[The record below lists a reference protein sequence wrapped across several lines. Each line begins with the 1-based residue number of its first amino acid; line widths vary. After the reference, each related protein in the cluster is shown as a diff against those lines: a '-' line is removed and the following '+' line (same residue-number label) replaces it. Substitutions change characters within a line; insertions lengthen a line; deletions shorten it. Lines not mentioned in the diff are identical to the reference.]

1 MRLWAIAMPELLL
14 IAWGSVFIDLIIGD
28 PRTKLHPVVLIGN
41 AIALL
46 EKLLYR
52 RNQSPVLQLLSG
64 GMLVCLVLASCY
76 MAALAIEQFFTA
88 YFPEQPALSI
98 FISMLLL
105 YCTISPHS
113 LSNAGRE
120 IAFYLE
126 QGNLPQARCKVG
138 WIVGRDTKDLDVPDI
153 TRAAIETIAENI
165 VDGIISPLFYFFL
178 GGAPL
183 AVLYRAVNTIDSM
196 IGYKNDRYLFFGRI
210 GAKMDDILNYIPARI
225 TGLLLVI
232 AAFLLRLQARDSWRM
247 MKRDA
252 SKHPSPNGGY
262 PEGAVAGAL
271 GIRLGGLNY
280 YFGQPSFRAYM
291 GDSQNE
297 LAPQHIYQTIRLM
310 YASTFLFLAIASI
323 FIAGGIF
330 F

>member
-1 MRLWAIAMPELLL
+1 MPELLV
-14 IAWGSVFIDLIIGD
+14 IAWGSVFVDFMIGD

-41 AIALL
+41 LIALL

-52 RNQSPVLQLLSG
+52 RKQSPVLQLLSG

-76 MAALAIEQFFTA
+76 MAALAIEQLFIF
-88 YFPEQPALSI
+88 YFPQLPALAV
-98 FISMLLL
+98 FINMLLL
-105 YCTISPHS
+105 YCTISPNS
-113 LSNAGRE
+113 LSRAGRE
-120 IAFYLE
+120 IAVYLE
-126 QGNLPQARCKVG
+126 QGNLEEARCKVG
-138 WIVGRDTKDLDVPDI
+138 WIVGRDTKNLDTPDI
-153 TRAAIETIAENI
+153 TRAAVETIAENI
-165 VDGIISPLFYFFL
+165 VDGVISPLFYFFL

-183 AVLYRAVNTIDSM
+183 AVLYRAVNTMDSM
-196 IGYKNDRYLFFGRI
+196 IGYKNERYLFFGRI
-210 GAKMDDILNYIPARI
+210 GAKLDDILNYIPARI
-225 TGLLLVI
+225 TGILLVL
-232 AAFLLRLQARDSWRM
+232 AAFFLQFRAKESWRM
-247 MKRDA
+247 LRRDA
-252 SKHPSPNGGY
+252 SKHPSPNGGC
-262 PEGAVAGAL
+262 PEAAVAGAL

-310 YASTFLFLAIASI
+310 YATTFLFLVIASI